1 MDHSGVVDM
10 GTVIMLVF
18 RDVLLGFGAAAL
30 IVGLSRWRR
39 RPGAPR
45 AVRRWSFAGAL
56 LGTLLMVAVLMAS
69 IGPLFGLSDAFT
81 GLAVSARFVVPLVAG
96 LLGIALALLPSPRL
110 QDGAPV
116 VLARRTLLTFAPRNL
131 LVTLGAS
138 VAVVLAVTVAAG
150 MASHPDAEGRWR
162 NYTVDV
168 GVMSMGTEIYG
179 WYYSVPSL
187 VLLAALLVLVVVALA
202 VIARP
207 PLTADVTAESVTR
220 RWRAQHLLSL
230 ASGAVLLHLSRVLA
244 SLSATASITGGTST
258 TDGWMVAY
266 GRFAGMEGPLLVA
279 SHLVGAVGWAFW
291 FFVLLTAVASASTSP
306 VRRGSATIDRMG

>member
-1 MDHSGVVDM
+1 M

-18 RDVLLGFGAAAL
+18 RDLLLGFAAAAL
-30 IVGLSRWRR
+30 IVALSRWRR
-39 RPGAPR
+39 RPVTPR
-45 AVRRWSFAGAL
+45 VVRWWSFAGAL
-56 LGTLLMVAVLMAS
+56 LGILLMVAVLVVS

-81 GLAVSARFVVPLVAG
+81 GIAVSTRFVVPLVAG
-96 LLGIALALLPSPRL
+96 LLAIALALLPSPRR
-110 QDGAPV
+110 QDEASA
-116 VLARRTLLTFAPRNL
+116 VLARRTPLTFAPRDL
-131 LVTLGAS
+131 LVTLGAG
-138 VAVVLAVTVAAG
+138 VALVLAVTVAAG

-162 NYTVDV
+162 NYMVDV

-207 PLTADVTAESVTR
+207 PLAADVSAESVTR
-220 RWRAQHLLSL
+220 RWRARHVVSL

-244 SLSATASITGGTST
+244 SLSATASVKGGTST

-266 GRFAGMEGPLLVA
+266 GKFAGMEGPLLVA
-279 SHLVGAVGWAFW
+279 SHLAGAVGWAFW
-291 FFVLLTAVASASTSP
+291 FFVLLTAVATASTFP
-306 VRRGSATIDRMG
+306 VRRESATIDRVG